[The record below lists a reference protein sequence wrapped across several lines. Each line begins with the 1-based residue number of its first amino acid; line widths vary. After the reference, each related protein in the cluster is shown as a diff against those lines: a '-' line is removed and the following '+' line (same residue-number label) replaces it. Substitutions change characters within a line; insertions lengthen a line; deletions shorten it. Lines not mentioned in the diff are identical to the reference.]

1 MRLLVNANDGSVIP
15 LEDTFLVVLGEGDDK
30 ARKQDL
36 YDEWCEHGSDS
47 IIEQLGR
54 RHGKALD
61 AILGGCGDGDLR
73 YGNSVALS
81 PNAIKEEI
89 DSRINSGVYDDEELA
104 LLGTFDVADY
114 EWIGE
119 SILSGDYLWNTFRT
133 LVDEY
138 IWEAIHQRRKEREEE
153 AEKQAEKKIPLDLV

>member
-36 YDEWCEHGSDS
+36 YDEWCEHGSND
-47 IIEQLGR
+47 IIEQLAR

-73 YGNSVALS
+73 YGNAVALS
-81 PNAIKEEI
+81 PNAIEEEI
-89 DSRINSGVYDDEELA
+89 DSRINTGVYDEEELS
-104 LLGTFDVADY
+104 LLQTFTVDDY
-114 EWIGE
+114 EWICE
-119 SILSGDYLWNTFRT
+119 SILSGDYIWNTFST
-133 LVDEY
+133 LLDEY
-138 IWEAIHQRRKEREEE
+138 IHEAIRQKRKEREE
-153 AEKQAEKKIPLDLV
+153 QAEKKVPLDLV